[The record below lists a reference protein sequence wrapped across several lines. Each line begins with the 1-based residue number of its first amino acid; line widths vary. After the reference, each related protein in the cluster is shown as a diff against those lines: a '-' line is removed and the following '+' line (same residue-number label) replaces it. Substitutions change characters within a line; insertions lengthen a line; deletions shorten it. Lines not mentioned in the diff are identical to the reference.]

1 MRGCTASGQTLR
13 RRLTAGIPGMPSFVA
28 ALPPQTN
35 ICRMTKTRY
44 RATMIAAL
52 RDAEPDGYGLL
63 VQTNKTKRFAYRGV

>member
-1 MRGCTASGQTLR
+1 MYSERSNATTTTHGKDTRDA
-13 RRLTAGIPGMPSFVA
+13 IFVA